1 MLQCYLSDVIR
12 QFADKGAEHEFQKEK
27 DTENYIVDHH
37 PYSGAGDDCSYIAV
51 VFISGIERNFK
62 MNRMK
67 TVLMTAAMLV
77 CVFACTA
84 VAGKTVYAA
93 PNDTIQTGISA
104 DGMDL
109 SGMTQEQAQGV
120 VQSYVNELGQAQ
132 VQLQAQDGQ
141 SVSISL
147 SELGISWKNPELV
160 SEAVSLGKKGN
171 IVARYKAEKD
181 LQNKG
186 KNYPVVLD
194 FDKEAIR
201 QAVTERCSKFNVE
214 AIDAH
219 LTRVDGSF
227 QIEDGQTGYVV
238 DENASVAAIYDYLTG
253 SWVKGENGNVALV
266 MAVDEPKGKTEELA
280 KVKDVLGTFTTSYST
295 SGASRSKNV
304 ANGCRLINGTTLYP
318 GDTFSTYNTVKPF
331 STENGYEMAGS
342 YLNGKVVDSIGGG
355 ICQVSTT
362 LYNAVLRAELNVTE
376 RSPHSMTVHYV
387 DLSEDAAIAGTYK
400 DFKFVNSTEY
410 PIYIEG
416 YTTSDKKIT
425 FNIYGKETRDKNRT
439 ISFESQMVS
448 ETPATTILQED
459 AGQGIGYKAVSSK
472 GSSGYVAEL
481 YKIVKVN
488 GVETDRIK
496 VNKSTY
502 KGTNRVVTYG
512 TAGDPT
518 LSENLRAAIAAQ
530 DEALAD
536 ANIAAAVPAQ

>member
-1 MLQCYLSDVIR
+1 MKKWKGSLLLAICLLAMTSSMTVCAAGETILKGVSIDKLDV
-12 QFADKGAEHEFQKEK
+12 
-27 DTENYIVDHH
+27 
-37 PYSGAGDDCSYIAV
+37 
-51 VFISGIERNFK
+51 
-62 MNRMK
+62 
-67 TVLMTAAMLV
+67 
-77 CVFACTA
+77 
-84 VAGKTVYAA
+84 
-93 PNDTIQTGISA
+93 
-104 DGMDL
+104 
-109 SGMTQEQAQGV
+109 SGMTREEALAALE
-120 VQSYVNELGQAQ
+120 SYEKNLG
-132 VQLQAQDGQ
+132 GQ
-141 SVSISL
+141 SIK
-147 SELGISWKNPELV
+147 LGIGDNVIEAKLSDLGVTFDNEDLV
-160 SEAVSLGKKGN
+160 DEAIGVGHAGN
-171 IVARYKAEKD
+171 IVKRYKDQKD
-181 LQNKG
+181 LQHSG
-186 KNYPVVLD
+186 KTFPLSWQTNEDTVRTYVEDNCTKYDKKAQNASLTRENGAFNFVAGTEGLELNVDSAVRTISDYLENSWTSDNTEVLNL
-194 FDKEAIR
+194 ET
-201 QAVTERCSKFNVE
+201 QVTEPE
-214 AIDAH
+214 
-219 LTRVDGSF
+219 GS
-227 QIEDGQTGYVV
+227 
-238 DENASVAAIYDYLTG
+238 A
-253 SWVKGENGNVALV
+253 
-266 MAVDEPKGKTEELA
+266 EELA
-280 KVKDVLGTFTTSYST
+280 NIKDLLGSFTTSFST
-295 SGASRSKNV
+295 SGSNRCKNV
-304 ANGCRLINGTTLYP
+304 SSGASHINGTVLYP
-318 GDTFSTYNTVKPF
+318 GEEFSAYETVAPF
-331 STENGYEMAGS
+331 TEANGYAMAGS
-342 YLNGKVVDSIGGG
+342 YLNGEVVDSMGGG

>member
-1 MLQCYLSDVIR
+1 MKKWKGSLLLAICLLAMASSMTVCAAGETILKGVSIDKLDV
-12 QFADKGAEHEFQKEK
+12 
-27 DTENYIVDHH
+27 
-37 PYSGAGDDCSYIAV
+37 
-51 VFISGIERNFK
+51 
-62 MNRMK
+62 
-67 TVLMTAAMLV
+67 
-77 CVFACTA
+77 
-84 VAGKTVYAA
+84 
-93 PNDTIQTGISA
+93 
-104 DGMDL
+104 
-109 SGMTQEQAQGV
+109 SGMTREEALAALE
-120 VQSYVNELGQAQ
+120 SYEKNLG
-132 VQLQAQDGQ
+132 GQ
-141 SVSISL
+141 SIK
-147 SELGISWKNPELV
+147 LGIGDNVIEAKLSDLGVTFDNEDLV
-160 SEAVSLGKKGN
+160 DEAIGVGHVGN
-171 IVARYKAEKD
+171 IVKRYKDQKD
-181 LQNKG
+181 LQHSG
-186 KNYPVVLD
+186 KTFPLSWQTNEDTVRTYVENNCTKYDKKAQNASLTRENGAFNFVAGTEGLELNVDSAVRTISDYLENSWTSDNTEVLNL
-194 FDKEAIR
+194 ET
-201 QAVTERCSKFNVE
+201 QVTEPE
-214 AIDAH
+214 
-219 LTRVDGSF
+219 GS
-227 QIEDGQTGYVV
+227 
-238 DENASVAAIYDYLTG
+238 A
-253 SWVKGENGNVALV
+253 
-266 MAVDEPKGKTEELA
+266 EELA
-280 KVKDVLGTFTTSYST
+280 NIKDLLGSFTTSFST
-295 SGASRSKNV
+295 SGSNRCKNV
-304 ANGCRLINGTTLYP
+304 SSGASHINGTVLYP
-318 GDTFSTYNTVKPF
+318 GEEFSAYETVSPF
-331 STENGYEMAGS
+331 TEANGYAMAGS
-342 YLNGKVVDSIGGG
+342 YLNGEVVDSMGGG

>member
-1 MLQCYLSDVIR
+1 MKKWKGSLLLAICLLAMTSSMTVCAAGETILKGVSIDKLDV
-12 QFADKGAEHEFQKEK
+12 
-27 DTENYIVDHH
+27 
-37 PYSGAGDDCSYIAV
+37 
-51 VFISGIERNFK
+51 
-62 MNRMK
+62 
-67 TVLMTAAMLV
+67 
-77 CVFACTA
+77 
-84 VAGKTVYAA
+84 
-93 PNDTIQTGISA
+93 
-104 DGMDL
+104 
-109 SGMTQEQAQGV
+109 SGMTREEALAALE
-120 VQSYVNELGQAQ
+120 SYEKNLG
-132 VQLQAQDGQ
+132 GQ
-141 SVSISL
+141 SIK
-147 SELGISWKNPELV
+147 LGIGDNVIEAKLSDLGVTFDNEDLV
-160 SEAVSLGKKGN
+160 DEAIGVGHAGN
-171 IVARYKAEKD
+171 IVKRYKDQKD
-181 LQNKG
+181 LQHSG
-186 KNYPVVLD
+186 KTFPLSWQTNEDTVRTYVENNCTKYDKKAQNASLTRENGAFNFVAGTEGLELNVDSAVRTISDYLENSWTSDNTEVLNL
-194 FDKEAIR
+194 ET
-201 QAVTERCSKFNVE
+201 QVTEPE
-214 AIDAH
+214 
-219 LTRVDGSF
+219 GS
-227 QIEDGQTGYVV
+227 
-238 DENASVAAIYDYLTG
+238 A
-253 SWVKGENGNVALV
+253 
-266 MAVDEPKGKTEELA
+266 EELA
-280 KVKDVLGTFTTSYST
+280 NIKDLLGSFTTSFST
-295 SGASRSKNV
+295 SGSNRCKNV
-304 ANGCRLINGTTLYP
+304 SSGASHINGTVLYP
-318 GDTFSTYNTVKPF
+318 GEEFSAYETVSPF
-331 STENGYEMAGS
+331 TEANGYAMAGS
-342 YLNGKVVDSIGGG
+342 YLNGEVVDSMGGG

-425 FNIYGKETRDKNRT
+425 FNIYGKETCDKNRT

>member
-1 MLQCYLSDVIR
+1 MKKWKRSLLLAICLLAMTSSMTVCAAGETILKGVSIDKLDV
-12 QFADKGAEHEFQKEK
+12 
-27 DTENYIVDHH
+27 
-37 PYSGAGDDCSYIAV
+37 
-51 VFISGIERNFK
+51 
-62 MNRMK
+62 
-67 TVLMTAAMLV
+67 
-77 CVFACTA
+77 
-84 VAGKTVYAA
+84 
-93 PNDTIQTGISA
+93 
-104 DGMDL
+104 
-109 SGMTQEQAQGV
+109 SGMTREEALAALE
-120 VQSYVNELGQAQ
+120 SYEKNLG
-132 VQLQAQDGQ
+132 GQ
-141 SVSISL
+141 SIK
-147 SELGISWKNPELV
+147 LGIGDNVIEAKLSDLGVTFDNEDLV
-160 SEAVSLGKKGN
+160 DEAIGVGHAGN
-171 IVARYKAEKD
+171 IVKRYKDQKD
-181 LQNKG
+181 LQHSG
-186 KNYPVVLD
+186 KTFPLSWQTNEDTVRTYVENNCTKYDKKAQNASLTRENGAFNFVAGTEGLELNVDSAVRTISDYLENSWTSDNTAVLNL
-194 FDKEAIR
+194 ET
-201 QAVTERCSKFNVE
+201 QVTEPE
-214 AIDAH
+214 
-219 LTRVDGSF
+219 GS
-227 QIEDGQTGYVV
+227 
-238 DENASVAAIYDYLTG
+238 A
-253 SWVKGENGNVALV
+253 
-266 MAVDEPKGKTEELA
+266 EELA
-280 KVKDVLGTFTTSYST
+280 NIKDLLGSFTTSFST
-295 SGASRSKNV
+295 SGSNRCKNV
-304 ANGCRLINGTTLYP
+304 SSGASHINGTVLYP
-318 GDTFSTYNTVKPF
+318 GEEFSAYETVSPF
-331 STENGYEMAGS
+331 TEANGYAMAGS
-342 YLNGKVVDSIGGG
+342 YLNGEVVDSMGGG

>member
-1 MLQCYLSDVIR
+1 MKKWKGSLLLAICLLAMTSSMTVCAAGETILKGVSIDKLDV
-12 QFADKGAEHEFQKEK
+12 
-27 DTENYIVDHH
+27 
-37 PYSGAGDDCSYIAV
+37 
-51 VFISGIERNFK
+51 
-62 MNRMK
+62 
-67 TVLMTAAMLV
+67 
-77 CVFACTA
+77 
-84 VAGKTVYAA
+84 
-93 PNDTIQTGISA
+93 
-104 DGMDL
+104 
-109 SGMTQEQAQGV
+109 SGMTREEALAALE
-120 VQSYVNELGQAQ
+120 SYEKNLG
-132 VQLQAQDGQ
+132 GQ
-141 SVSISL
+141 SIK
-147 SELGISWKNPELV
+147 LGIGDNVIEAKLSDLGVTFDNEDLV
-160 SEAVSLGKKGN
+160 DEAIGVGHAGN
-171 IVARYKAEKD
+171 IVKRYKDQKD
-181 LQNKG
+181 LQHSG
-186 KNYPVVLD
+186 KTFPLSWQTNEDTVRTYVENNCTKYDKKAQNASLTRENGAFNFVAGTEGLELNVDSAVRTISDYLENSWTSDNTEVLNL
-194 FDKEAIR
+194 ET
-201 QAVTERCSKFNVE
+201 QVTEPE
-214 AIDAH
+214 
-219 LTRVDGSF
+219 GS
-227 QIEDGQTGYVV
+227 
-238 DENASVAAIYDYLTG
+238 A
-253 SWVKGENGNVALV
+253 
-266 MAVDEPKGKTEELA
+266 EELENI
-280 KVKDVLGTFTTSYST
+280 KDLLGSFTTSFST
-295 SGASRSKNV
+295 SGSNRCKNV
-304 ANGCRLINGTTLYP
+304 SSGASHINGTVLYP
-318 GDTFSTYNTVKPF
+318 GEEFSAYETVSPF
-331 STENGYEMAGS
+331 TEANGYAMAGS
-342 YLNGKVVDSIGGG
+342 YLNGEVVDSMGGG

-439 ISFESQMVS
+439 ISFESQIVS

-536 ANIAAAVPAQ
+536 ANIAAAVPTQ

>member
-1 MLQCYLSDVIR
+1 MKKWKGSLLLAICLLAMTSSMTVCAAGETILKGVSIDKLDV
-12 QFADKGAEHEFQKEK
+12 
-27 DTENYIVDHH
+27 
-37 PYSGAGDDCSYIAV
+37 
-51 VFISGIERNFK
+51 
-62 MNRMK
+62 
-67 TVLMTAAMLV
+67 
-77 CVFACTA
+77 
-84 VAGKTVYAA
+84 
-93 PNDTIQTGISA
+93 
-104 DGMDL
+104 
-109 SGMTQEQAQGV
+109 SGMTREEALAALE
-120 VQSYVNELGQAQ
+120 SYEKNLG
-132 VQLQAQDGQ
+132 GQ
-141 SVSISL
+141 SIK
-147 SELGISWKNPELV
+147 LGIGDNVIEAKLSDLGVTFDNEDLV
-160 SEAVSLGKKGN
+160 DEAIGVGHAGN
-171 IVARYKAEKD
+171 IVKRYKDQKD
-181 LQNKG
+181 LQHSG
-186 KNYPVVLD
+186 KTFPLSWQTNEDTVRTYVENNCTEYDKKAQNASLTRENGAFNFVAGTEGLELNVDSAVRTISDYLENSWTSDNTEVLNL
-194 FDKEAIR
+194 ET
-201 QAVTERCSKFNVE
+201 QVTEPE
-214 AIDAH
+214 
-219 LTRVDGSF
+219 GS
-227 QIEDGQTGYVV
+227 
-238 DENASVAAIYDYLTG
+238 A
-253 SWVKGENGNVALV
+253 
-266 MAVDEPKGKTEELA
+266 EELA
-280 KVKDVLGTFTTSYST
+280 NIKDLLGSFTTSFST
-295 SGASRSKNV
+295 SGSNRCKNV
-304 ANGCRLINGTTLYP
+304 SSGASHINGTVLYP
-318 GDTFSTYNTVKPF
+318 GEEFSAYETVSPF
-331 STENGYEMAGS
+331 TEANGYAMAGS
-342 YLNGKVVDSIGGG
+342 YLNGEVVDSMGGG

>member
-1 MLQCYLSDVIR
+1 MKNWKGSLLLAICLLAMTSSMTVCAAGETILKGVSIDKLDV
-12 QFADKGAEHEFQKEK
+12 
-27 DTENYIVDHH
+27 
-37 PYSGAGDDCSYIAV
+37 
-51 VFISGIERNFK
+51 
-62 MNRMK
+62 
-67 TVLMTAAMLV
+67 
-77 CVFACTA
+77 
-84 VAGKTVYAA
+84 
-93 PNDTIQTGISA
+93 
-104 DGMDL
+104 
-109 SGMTQEQAQGV
+109 SGMTREEALAALE
-120 VQSYVNELGQAQ
+120 SYEKNLG
-132 VQLQAQDGQ
+132 GQ
-141 SVSISL
+141 SIK
-147 SELGISWKNPELV
+147 LGIGDNVIEAKLSDLGVTFDNEDLV
-160 SEAVSLGKKGN
+160 DEAIGVGHAGN
-171 IVARYKAEKD
+171 IVKRYKDQKD
-181 LQNKG
+181 LQHSG
-186 KNYPVVLD
+186 KTFPLSWQTNEDTVRTYVEDNCTKYDKKAQNASLTRENGAFNFVAGTEGLELNVDSAVRTISDYLENSWTSDNTEVLNL
-194 FDKEAIR
+194 ET
-201 QAVTERCSKFNVE
+201 QVTEPE
-214 AIDAH
+214 
-219 LTRVDGSF
+219 GS
-227 QIEDGQTGYVV
+227 
-238 DENASVAAIYDYLTG
+238 A
-253 SWVKGENGNVALV
+253 
-266 MAVDEPKGKTEELA
+266 EELA
-280 KVKDVLGTFTTSYST
+280 NIKDLLGSFTTSFST
-295 SGASRSKNV
+295 SGSNRCKNV
-304 ANGCRLINGTTLYP
+304 SSGASHINGTVLYP
-318 GDTFSTYNTVKPF
+318 GEEFSAYETVSPF
-331 STENGYEMAGS
+331 TEANGYAMAGS
-342 YLNGKVVDSIGGG
+342 YLNGEVVDSMGGG

>member
-1 MLQCYLSDVIR
+1 MKKWKGSLLLAICLLAMASSMTVCAAGETILKGVSIDKLDV
-12 QFADKGAEHEFQKEK
+12 
-27 DTENYIVDHH
+27 
-37 PYSGAGDDCSYIAV
+37 
-51 VFISGIERNFK
+51 
-62 MNRMK
+62 
-67 TVLMTAAMLV
+67 
-77 CVFACTA
+77 
-84 VAGKTVYAA
+84 
-93 PNDTIQTGISA
+93 
-104 DGMDL
+104 
-109 SGMTQEQAQGV
+109 SGMTREEALAALE
-120 VQSYVNELGQAQ
+120 SYEKNLG
-132 VQLQAQDGQ
+132 GQ
-141 SVSISL
+141 SIK
-147 SELGISWKNPELV
+147 LGIGDNVIEAKLSDLGVTFDNEDLV
-160 SEAVSLGKKGN
+160 DEAIGVGHAGN
-171 IVARYKAEKD
+171 IVKRYKDQKD
-181 LQNKG
+181 LQHSG
-186 KNYPVVLD
+186 KTFPLSWQTNEDTVRTYVENNCTKYDKKAQNASLTRENGAFNFVAGTEGLELNVDSAVRTISDYLENSWTSDNTEVLNL
-194 FDKEAIR
+194 ET
-201 QAVTERCSKFNVE
+201 QVTEPE
-214 AIDAH
+214 
-219 LTRVDGSF
+219 GS
-227 QIEDGQTGYVV
+227 
-238 DENASVAAIYDYLTG
+238 A
-253 SWVKGENGNVALV
+253 
-266 MAVDEPKGKTEELA
+266 EELA
-280 KVKDVLGTFTTSYST
+280 NIKDLLGSFTTSFST
-295 SGASRSKNV
+295 SGSNRCKNV
-304 ANGCRLINGTTLYP
+304 SSGASHINGTVLYP
-318 GDTFSTYNTVKPF
+318 GEEFSAYETVSPF
-331 STENGYEMAGS
+331 TEANGYAMAGS
-342 YLNGKVVDSIGGG
+342 YLNGEVVDSMGGG

-439 ISFESQMVS
+439 ISFESQIVS

>member
-1 MLQCYLSDVIR
+1 MKKWKGSLLLAICLLAMTSSMTVCAAGETILKGVSIDKLDV
-12 QFADKGAEHEFQKEK
+12 
-27 DTENYIVDHH
+27 
-37 PYSGAGDDCSYIAV
+37 
-51 VFISGIERNFK
+51 
-62 MNRMK
+62 
-67 TVLMTAAMLV
+67 
-77 CVFACTA
+77 
-84 VAGKTVYAA
+84 
-93 PNDTIQTGISA
+93 
-104 DGMDL
+104 
-109 SGMTQEQAQGV
+109 SGMTREEALAALE
-120 VQSYVNELGQAQ
+120 SYEKNLG
-132 VQLQAQDGQ
+132 GQ
-141 SVSISL
+141 SIK
-147 SELGISWKNPELV
+147 LGIGDNVIEAKLSDLGVTFDNEDLV
-160 SEAVSLGKKGN
+160 DEAIGVGHAGN
-171 IVARYKAEKD
+171 IVKRYKDQKD
-181 LQNKG
+181 LQHSG
-186 KNYPVVLD
+186 KTFPLSWQTNEDTVRTYVENNCTKY
-194 FDKEAIR
+194 DKKA
-201 QAVTERCSKFNVE
+201 QNAS
-214 AIDAH
+214 
-219 LTRVDGSF
+219 LTRENGAFNFVAGTEGLELNVDSAVRT
-227 QIEDGQTGYVV
+227 I
-238 DENASVAAIYDYLTG
+238 SDYLENNWTSDNTAVLNLETQITEPEG
-253 SWVKGENGNVALV
+253 SA
-266 MAVDEPKGKTEELA
+266 EELA
-280 KVKDVLGTFTTSYST
+280 NIKDLLGSFTTSFST
-295 SGASRSKNV
+295 SGSNRCKNV
-304 ANGCRLINGTTLYP
+304 SSGASHINGTVLYP
-318 GDTFSTYNTVKPF
+318 GEEFSAYETVSPF
-331 STENGYEMAGS
+331 TEANGYAMAGS
-342 YLNGKVVDSIGGG
+342 YLNGEVVDSMGGG

>member
-1 MLQCYLSDVIR
+1 MKKWKGSLLLAICLLAMTSSMTVCAAGETILKGVSIDKLDV
-12 QFADKGAEHEFQKEK
+12 
-27 DTENYIVDHH
+27 
-37 PYSGAGDDCSYIAV
+37 
-51 VFISGIERNFK
+51 
-62 MNRMK
+62 
-67 TVLMTAAMLV
+67 
-77 CVFACTA
+77 
-84 VAGKTVYAA
+84 
-93 PNDTIQTGISA
+93 
-104 DGMDL
+104 
-109 SGMTQEQAQGV
+109 SGMTREEALAALE
-120 VQSYVNELGQAQ
+120 SYEKNLG
-132 VQLQAQDGQ
+132 GQ
-141 SVSISL
+141 SIK
-147 SELGISWKNPELV
+147 LGIGDNVIEAKLSDLGVTFDNEDLV
-160 SEAVSLGKKGN
+160 DEAIGVGHAGN
-171 IVARYKAEKD
+171 IVKRYKDQKD
-181 LQNKG
+181 LQHSG
-186 KNYPVVLD
+186 KTFPLSWQTNEDTVRTYVENNCTKYDKKAQNASLTRENGAFNFVAGTEGLELNVDSAVRTISDYLENSWTSDNTEVLNL
-194 FDKEAIR
+194 ET
-201 QAVTERCSKFNVE
+201 QVTEPE
-214 AIDAH
+214 
-219 LTRVDGSF
+219 GS
-227 QIEDGQTGYVV
+227 
-238 DENASVAAIYDYLTG
+238 A
-253 SWVKGENGNVALV
+253 
-266 MAVDEPKGKTEELA
+266 EELA
-280 KVKDVLGTFTTSYST
+280 NIKDLLGSFTTSFST
-295 SGASRSKNV
+295 SGSNRCKNV
-304 ANGCRLINGTTLYP
+304 SSGASHINGTVLYP
-318 GDTFSTYNTVKPF
+318 GEEFSAYETVSPF
-331 STENGYEMAGS
+331 TEANGYAMAGS
-342 YLNGKVVDSIGGG
+342 YLNGEVVDSMGGG

-488 GVETDRIK
+488 CVETDRIK

>member
-1 MLQCYLSDVIR
+1 MKKWKGSLLLAICLLAMTSSMTVCAAGETILKGVSIDKLDV
-12 QFADKGAEHEFQKEK
+12 
-27 DTENYIVDHH
+27 
-37 PYSGAGDDCSYIAV
+37 
-51 VFISGIERNFK
+51 
-62 MNRMK
+62 
-67 TVLMTAAMLV
+67 
-77 CVFACTA
+77 
-84 VAGKTVYAA
+84 
-93 PNDTIQTGISA
+93 
-104 DGMDL
+104 
-109 SGMTQEQAQGV
+109 SGMTREEALAALE
-120 VQSYVNELGQAQ
+120 SYEKNLG
-132 VQLQAQDGQ
+132 GQ
-141 SVSISL
+141 SIK
-147 SELGISWKNPELV
+147 LGIGDNVIEAKLSDLGVTFDNEDLV
-160 SEAVSLGKKGN
+160 DEAIGVGHAGN
-171 IVARYKAEKD
+171 IVKRYKDQKD
-181 LQNKG
+181 LQHSG
-186 KNYPVVLD
+186 KTFPLSWQTNEDTVRTYVENNCTKYDKKAQNASLTRENGAFNFVAGTEGLDSAVRTISDYLENSWTSDNTEVLNL
-194 FDKEAIR
+194 ET
-201 QAVTERCSKFNVE
+201 QVTEPE
-214 AIDAH
+214 
-219 LTRVDGSF
+219 GS
-227 QIEDGQTGYVV
+227 
-238 DENASVAAIYDYLTG
+238 A
-253 SWVKGENGNVALV
+253 
-266 MAVDEPKGKTEELA
+266 EELENI
-280 KVKDVLGTFTTSYST
+280 KDLLGSFTTSFST
-295 SGASRSKNV
+295 SGSNRCKNV
-304 ANGCRLINGTTLYP
+304 SSGASHINGTVLYP
-318 GDTFSTYNTVKPF
+318 GEEFSAYETVSPF
-331 STENGYEMAGS
+331 TEANGYAMAGS
-342 YLNGKVVDSIGGG
+342 YLNGEVVDSMGCG

-439 ISFESQMVS
+439 ISFESQIVS

>member
-1 MLQCYLSDVIR
+1 MKKWKGSLLLAICLLAMTSSMTVCAAGETILKGVSIDKLDV
-12 QFADKGAEHEFQKEK
+12 
-27 DTENYIVDHH
+27 
-37 PYSGAGDDCSYIAV
+37 
-51 VFISGIERNFK
+51 
-62 MNRMK
+62 
-67 TVLMTAAMLV
+67 
-77 CVFACTA
+77 
-84 VAGKTVYAA
+84 
-93 PNDTIQTGISA
+93 
-104 DGMDL
+104 
-109 SGMTQEQAQGV
+109 SGMTREEALAALE
-120 VQSYVNELGQAQ
+120 SYEKNLG
-132 VQLQAQDGQ
+132 GQ
-141 SVSISL
+141 SIK
-147 SELGISWKNPELV
+147 LGIGDNVIEAKLSDLGVTFDNEDLV
-160 SEAVSLGKKGN
+160 DEAIGVGHVGN
-171 IVARYKAEKD
+171 IVKRYKDQKD
-181 LQNKG
+181 LQHSG
-186 KNYPVVLD
+186 KTFPLSWQTNEDTVRTYVENNCTKYDKKAQNASLTRENGAFNFVAGTEGLELNVDSAVRTISDYLENSWTSDNMEVLNL
-194 FDKEAIR
+194 ET
-201 QAVTERCSKFNVE
+201 QVTEPE
-214 AIDAH
+214 
-219 LTRVDGSF
+219 GS
-227 QIEDGQTGYVV
+227 
-238 DENASVAAIYDYLTG
+238 A
-253 SWVKGENGNVALV
+253 
-266 MAVDEPKGKTEELA
+266 EELA
-280 KVKDVLGTFTTSYST
+280 NIKDLLGSFTTSFST
-295 SGASRSKNV
+295 SGSNRCKNV
-304 ANGCRLINGTTLYP
+304 SSGASHINGTVLYP
-318 GDTFSTYNTVKPF
+318 GEEFSAYETVSPF
-331 STENGYEMAGS
+331 TEANGYAMAGS
-342 YLNGKVVDSIGGG
+342 YLNGEVVDSMGGG

>member
-1 MLQCYLSDVIR
+1 MKKWKGSILLAICLLAMASSMTVCAAGETILKGVSIDKLDV
-12 QFADKGAEHEFQKEK
+12 
-27 DTENYIVDHH
+27 
-37 PYSGAGDDCSYIAV
+37 
-51 VFISGIERNFK
+51 
-62 MNRMK
+62 
-67 TVLMTAAMLV
+67 
-77 CVFACTA
+77 
-84 VAGKTVYAA
+84 
-93 PNDTIQTGISA
+93 
-104 DGMDL
+104 
-109 SGMTQEQAQGV
+109 SGMTREEALAALE
-120 VQSYVNELGQAQ
+120 SYEKNLG
-132 VQLQAQDGQ
+132 GQ
-141 SVSISL
+141 SIK
-147 SELGISWKNPELV
+147 LGIGDNVIEAKLSDLGVTFDNEDLV
-160 SEAVSLGKKGN
+160 DEAIGVGHVGN
-171 IVARYKAEKD
+171 IVKRYKDQKD
-181 LQNKG
+181 LQHSG
-186 KNYPVVLD
+186 KTFPLSWQTNEDTVRTYVENNCTKYDKKAQNASLTRENGAFNFVAGTEGLELNVDSAVRTISDYLENSWTSDNTEVLNL
-194 FDKEAIR
+194 ET
-201 QAVTERCSKFNVE
+201 QVTEPE
-214 AIDAH
+214 
-219 LTRVDGSF
+219 GS
-227 QIEDGQTGYVV
+227 
-238 DENASVAAIYDYLTG
+238 A
-253 SWVKGENGNVALV
+253 
-266 MAVDEPKGKTEELA
+266 EELA
-280 KVKDVLGTFTTSYST
+280 NIKDLLGSFTTSFST
-295 SGASRSKNV
+295 SGSNRCKNV
-304 ANGCRLINGTTLYP
+304 SSGASHINGTVLYP
-318 GDTFSTYNTVKPF
+318 GEEFSAYETVSPF
-331 STENGYEMAGS
+331 TEANGYAMAGS
-342 YLNGKVVDSIGGG
+342 YLNGEVVDSMGGG

>member
-1 MLQCYLSDVIR
+1 MKKWKGSLLLAICLLAMTSSMTVCAAGETMLKGVSIDKLDV
-12 QFADKGAEHEFQKEK
+12 
-27 DTENYIVDHH
+27 
-37 PYSGAGDDCSYIAV
+37 
-51 VFISGIERNFK
+51 
-62 MNRMK
+62 
-67 TVLMTAAMLV
+67 
-77 CVFACTA
+77 
-84 VAGKTVYAA
+84 
-93 PNDTIQTGISA
+93 
-104 DGMDL
+104 
-109 SGMTQEQAQGV
+109 SGMTREEALAALE
-120 VQSYVNELGQAQ
+120 SYEKNLG
-132 VQLQAQDGQ
+132 GQ
-141 SVSISL
+141 SIK
-147 SELGISWKNPELV
+147 LGIGDNVIEAKLSDLGVTFDNEDLV
-160 SEAVSLGKKGN
+160 DEAIGVGHAGN
-171 IVARYKAEKD
+171 IVKRYKDQKD
-181 LQNKG
+181 LQHSG
-186 KNYPVVLD
+186 KTFPLSWQTNEDTVRTYVENNCTKYDKKAQNASLTRENGAFNFVAGTEGLELNVDSAVRTISDYLENSWTSDNTEVLNL
-194 FDKEAIR
+194 ET
-201 QAVTERCSKFNVE
+201 QVTEPE
-214 AIDAH
+214 
-219 LTRVDGSF
+219 GS
-227 QIEDGQTGYVV
+227 
-238 DENASVAAIYDYLTG
+238 A
-253 SWVKGENGNVALV
+253 
-266 MAVDEPKGKTEELA
+266 EELA
-280 KVKDVLGTFTTSYST
+280 NIKDLLGSFTTSFST
-295 SGASRSKNV
+295 SGSNRCKNV
-304 ANGCRLINGTTLYP
+304 SSGASHINGTVLYP
-318 GDTFSTYNTVKPF
+318 GEEFSAYETVSPF
-331 STENGYEMAGS
+331 TEANGYAMAGS
-342 YLNGKVVDSIGGG
+342 YLNGEVVDSMGGG

-488 GVETDRIK
+488 GVETDRRK

>member
-1 MLQCYLSDVIR
+1 MKKWKGSLLLAICLLAMTSSMTVCAAGETILKGVSIDKLDV
-12 QFADKGAEHEFQKEK
+12 
-27 DTENYIVDHH
+27 
-37 PYSGAGDDCSYIAV
+37 
-51 VFISGIERNFK
+51 
-62 MNRMK
+62 
-67 TVLMTAAMLV
+67 
-77 CVFACTA
+77 
-84 VAGKTVYAA
+84 
-93 PNDTIQTGISA
+93 
-104 DGMDL
+104 
-109 SGMTQEQAQGV
+109 SGMTREEALAALE
-120 VQSYVNELGQAQ
+120 SYEKNLG
-132 VQLQAQDGQ
+132 GQ
-141 SVSISL
+141 SIK
-147 SELGISWKNPELV
+147 LGIGDNVIEAKLSDLGVTFDNEDLV
-160 SEAVSLGKKGN
+160 DEAIGVGHAGN
-171 IVARYKAEKD
+171 IVKRYKDQKD
-181 LQNKG
+181 LQHSG
-186 KNYPVVLD
+186 KTFPLSWQTNEDTVRTYVENNCTKYDKKAQNASLTRENGAFNFVAGTEGLELNVDSAVRTISDYLENSWTSDNTEVLNL
-194 FDKEAIR
+194 ET
-201 QAVTERCSKFNVE
+201 QVTEPE
-214 AIDAH
+214 
-219 LTRVDGSF
+219 GS
-227 QIEDGQTGYVV
+227 
-238 DENASVAAIYDYLTG
+238 A
-253 SWVKGENGNVALV
+253 
-266 MAVDEPKGKTEELA
+266 EELA
-280 KVKDVLGTFTTSYST
+280 NIKDLLGSFTTSFST
-295 SGASRSKNV
+295 SGSNRCKNV
-304 ANGCRLINGTTLYP
+304 SSGASHINGTVLYP
-318 GDTFSTYNTVKPF
+318 GEEFSAYETVSPF
-331 STENGYEMAGS
+331 TEANGYAMAGS
-342 YLNGKVVDSIGGG
+342 YLNGEVVDSMGGG

-425 FNIYGKETRDKNRT
+425 FNIYGKETRYKNLT

>member
-1 MLQCYLSDVIR
+1 MKKWKGSLLLAICLLAMASSMTVCAAGETILKGVSIDKLDV
-12 QFADKGAEHEFQKEK
+12 
-27 DTENYIVDHH
+27 
-37 PYSGAGDDCSYIAV
+37 
-51 VFISGIERNFK
+51 
-62 MNRMK
+62 
-67 TVLMTAAMLV
+67 
-77 CVFACTA
+77 
-84 VAGKTVYAA
+84 
-93 PNDTIQTGISA
+93 
-104 DGMDL
+104 
-109 SGMTQEQAQGV
+109 SGMTREEALAALE
-120 VQSYVNELGQAQ
+120 SYEKNLG
-132 VQLQAQDGQ
+132 GQ
-141 SVSISL
+141 SIK
-147 SELGISWKNPELV
+147 LGIGDNVIEAKLSDLGVTFDNEDLV
-160 SEAVSLGKKGN
+160 DEAIGVGHAGN
-171 IVARYKAEKD
+171 IVKRYKDQKD
-181 LQNKG
+181 LQHSG
-186 KNYPVVLD
+186 KTFPLSWQTNEDTVRTYVENNCTKYDKKAQNASLTRENGAFNFVAGTEGLELNVDSAVRTISDYLENSWTSDNTEVLNL
-194 FDKEAIR
+194 ET
-201 QAVTERCSKFNVE
+201 QVTEPE
-214 AIDAH
+214 
-219 LTRVDGSF
+219 GS
-227 QIEDGQTGYVV
+227 
-238 DENASVAAIYDYLTG
+238 A
-253 SWVKGENGNVALV
+253 
-266 MAVDEPKGKTEELA
+266 EELA
-280 KVKDVLGTFTTSYST
+280 NIKDLLGSFTTSFST
-295 SGASRSKNV
+295 SGSNRCKNV
-304 ANGCRLINGTTLYP
+304 SSGASHINGTVLYP
-318 GDTFSTYNTVKPF
+318 GEEFSAYETVSPF
-331 STENGYEMAGS
+331 TEANGYAMAGS
-342 YLNGKVVDSIGGG
+342 YLNGEVVDSMGGG

-425 FNIYGKETRDKNRT
+425 FNIYGKETRDKKRT

>member
-1 MLQCYLSDVIR
+1 MKKWKGSLLLAICLLAMTSSMTVCAAGETILKGVSIDKLDV
-12 QFADKGAEHEFQKEK
+12 
-27 DTENYIVDHH
+27 
-37 PYSGAGDDCSYIAV
+37 
-51 VFISGIERNFK
+51 
-62 MNRMK
+62 
-67 TVLMTAAMLV
+67 
-77 CVFACTA
+77 
-84 VAGKTVYAA
+84 
-93 PNDTIQTGISA
+93 
-104 DGMDL
+104 
-109 SGMTQEQAQGV
+109 SGMTREEALAALE
-120 VQSYVNELGQAQ
+120 SYEKNLG
-132 VQLQAQDGQ
+132 GQ
-141 SVSISL
+141 SIKLGIGDNVIEAKL
-147 SELGISWKNPELV
+147 SELGVTFDNEDLV
-160 SEAVSLGKKGN
+160 DEAIGVGHVGN
-171 IVARYKAEKD
+171 IVKRYKDQKD
-181 LQNKG
+181 LQHSG
-186 KNYPVVLD
+186 KTFPLSWQTNEDTVRTYVENNCTKYDKKAQNASLTRENGAFNFVAGTEGLELNVDSAVRTISDYLENSWTSDNTEVLNL
-194 FDKEAIR
+194 ET
-201 QAVTERCSKFNVE
+201 QVTEPE
-214 AIDAH
+214 
-219 LTRVDGSF
+219 GS
-227 QIEDGQTGYVV
+227 
-238 DENASVAAIYDYLTG
+238 A
-253 SWVKGENGNVALV
+253 
-266 MAVDEPKGKTEELA
+266 EELA
-280 KVKDVLGTFTTSYST
+280 NIKDLLGSFTTSFST
-295 SGASRSKNV
+295 SGSNRCKNV
-304 ANGCRLINGTTLYP
+304 SSGASHINGTVLYP
-318 GDTFSTYNTVKPF
+318 GEEFSAYETVSPF
-331 STENGYEMAGS
+331 TEANGYAMAGS
-342 YLNGKVVDSIGGG
+342 YLNGEVVDSMGGG

>member
-1 MLQCYLSDVIR
+1 MKKWKGSLLLAICLLAMASSMTVCAAGETILKGVSIDKLDV
-12 QFADKGAEHEFQKEK
+12 
-27 DTENYIVDHH
+27 
-37 PYSGAGDDCSYIAV
+37 
-51 VFISGIERNFK
+51 
-62 MNRMK
+62 
-67 TVLMTAAMLV
+67 
-77 CVFACTA
+77 
-84 VAGKTVYAA
+84 
-93 PNDTIQTGISA
+93 
-104 DGMDL
+104 
-109 SGMTQEQAQGV
+109 SGMTREEALAALK
-120 VQSYVNELGQAQ
+120 SYEKNLG
-132 VQLQAQDGQ
+132 GQ
-141 SVSISL
+141 SIK
-147 SELGISWKNPELV
+147 LGIGDNVIEAKLSDLGVTFDNEDLV
-160 SEAVSLGKKGN
+160 DEAIGVGHAGN
-171 IVARYKAEKD
+171 IVKRYKDQKD
-181 LQNKG
+181 LQHSG
-186 KNYPVVLD
+186 KTFPLSWQTNEDTVRTYVENNCTKYDKKAQNASLTRENGAFNFVAGTEGLELNVDSAVRTISDYLENSWTSDNTEVLNL
-194 FDKEAIR
+194 ET
-201 QAVTERCSKFNVE
+201 QVTEPE
-214 AIDAH
+214 
-219 LTRVDGSF
+219 GS
-227 QIEDGQTGYVV
+227 
-238 DENASVAAIYDYLTG
+238 A
-253 SWVKGENGNVALV
+253 
-266 MAVDEPKGKTEELA
+266 EELA
-280 KVKDVLGTFTTSYST
+280 NIKDLLGSFTTSFST
-295 SGASRSKNV
+295 SGSNRCKNV
-304 ANGCRLINGTTLYP
+304 SSGASHINGTVLYP
-318 GDTFSTYNTVKPF
+318 GEEFSAYETVSPF
-331 STENGYEMAGS
+331 TEANGYSMAGS
-342 YLNGKVVDSIGGG
+342 YLNGEVVDSMGGG

>member
-1 MLQCYLSDVIR
+1 MKKWKGSLLLAICLLAMASSMTVCAAGETILKGVSIDKLDV
-12 QFADKGAEHEFQKEK
+12 
-27 DTENYIVDHH
+27 
-37 PYSGAGDDCSYIAV
+37 
-51 VFISGIERNFK
+51 
-62 MNRMK
+62 
-67 TVLMTAAMLV
+67 
-77 CVFACTA
+77 
-84 VAGKTVYAA
+84 
-93 PNDTIQTGISA
+93 
-104 DGMDL
+104 
-109 SGMTQEQAQGV
+109 SGMTREEALAALE
-120 VQSYVNELGQAQ
+120 SYEKNLG
-132 VQLQAQDGQ
+132 GQ
-141 SVSISL
+141 SIK
-147 SELGISWKNPELV
+147 LGIGDNVIEAKLSDLGVTFDNEDLV
-160 SEAVSLGKKGN
+160 DEAIGVGHAGN
-171 IVARYKAEKD
+171 IVKRYKDQKD
-181 LQNKG
+181 LQHSG
-186 KNYPVVLD
+186 KTFPLSWQTDEDTVRTYVENNCTKYDKKAQNASLTRENGAFNFVAGTEGLELNVDSAVRTISDYLENSWTSDNTEVLNL
-194 FDKEAIR
+194 ET
-201 QAVTERCSKFNVE
+201 QVTEPE
-214 AIDAH
+214 
-219 LTRVDGSF
+219 GS
-227 QIEDGQTGYVV
+227 
-238 DENASVAAIYDYLTG
+238 A
-253 SWVKGENGNVALV
+253 
-266 MAVDEPKGKTEELA
+266 EELA
-280 KVKDVLGTFTTSYST
+280 NIKDLLGSFTTSFST
-295 SGASRSKNV
+295 SGSNRCKNV
-304 ANGCRLINGTTLYP
+304 SSGASHINGTVLYP
-318 GDTFSTYNTVKPF
+318 GEEFSAYETVSPF
-331 STENGYEMAGS
+331 TEANGYAMAGS
-342 YLNGKVVDSIGGG
+342 YLNGEVVDSMGGG

>member
-1 MLQCYLSDVIR
+1 MKKWKGSLLLAICLLAMTSSMTVCAAGETILKGVSIDKLDV
-12 QFADKGAEHEFQKEK
+12 
-27 DTENYIVDHH
+27 
-37 PYSGAGDDCSYIAV
+37 
-51 VFISGIERNFK
+51 
-62 MNRMK
+62 
-67 TVLMTAAMLV
+67 
-77 CVFACTA
+77 
-84 VAGKTVYAA
+84 
-93 PNDTIQTGISA
+93 
-104 DGMDL
+104 
-109 SGMTQEQAQGV
+109 SGMTREEALAALE
-120 VQSYVNELGQAQ
+120 SYEKNLG
-132 VQLQAQDGQ
+132 GQ
-141 SVSISL
+141 SIK
-147 SELGISWKNPELV
+147 LGIGDNVIEAKLSDLGVTFDNEDLV
-160 SEAVSLGKKGN
+160 DEAIGVGHAGN
-171 IVARYKAEKD
+171 IVKRYKDQKD
-181 LQNKG
+181 LQHSG
-186 KNYPVVLD
+186 KTFPLSWQTNEDTVRTYVENNCTKYDKKAQNASLTRENGAFNFVAGTEGLELNVDSAVRTISDYLENSWTSDNTAVLNL
-194 FDKEAIR
+194 ET
-201 QAVTERCSKFNVE
+201 QVTEPE
-214 AIDAH
+214 
-219 LTRVDGSF
+219 GS
-227 QIEDGQTGYVV
+227 
-238 DENASVAAIYDYLTG
+238 A
-253 SWVKGENGNVALV
+253 
-266 MAVDEPKGKTEELA
+266 EELA
-280 KVKDVLGTFTTSYST
+280 NIKDLLGSFTTSFST
-295 SGASRSKNV
+295 SGSNRCKNV
-304 ANGCRLINGTTLYP
+304 SSGASHINGTVLYP
-318 GDTFSTYNTVKPF
+318 GEEFSAYETVSPF
-331 STENGYEMAGS
+331 TEANGYAMAGS
-342 YLNGKVVDSIGGG
+342 YLNGEVVDSMGGG

-459 AGQGIGYKAVSSK
+459 AGQGIGSKAVSSK

>member
-1 MLQCYLSDVIR
+1 MKKWKGSLLLAICLLAMASSMTVCAAGETILKGVSIDKLDV
-12 QFADKGAEHEFQKEK
+12 
-27 DTENYIVDHH
+27 
-37 PYSGAGDDCSYIAV
+37 
-51 VFISGIERNFK
+51 
-62 MNRMK
+62 
-67 TVLMTAAMLV
+67 
-77 CVFACTA
+77 
-84 VAGKTVYAA
+84 
-93 PNDTIQTGISA
+93 
-104 DGMDL
+104 
-109 SGMTQEQAQGV
+109 SGMTREEALAALE
-120 VQSYVNELGQAQ
+120 SYEKNLG
-132 VQLQAQDGQ
+132 GQ
-141 SVSISL
+141 SIK
-147 SELGISWKNPELV
+147 LGIGDNVIEAKLSDLGVTFDNEDLV
-160 SEAVSLGKKGN
+160 DEAIGVGHAGN
-171 IVARYKAEKD
+171 IVKRYKDQKD
-181 LQNKG
+181 LQHSG
-186 KNYPVVLD
+186 KTFPLSWQTNEDTVRTYVENNCTKY
-194 FDKEAIR
+194 DKKA
-201 QAVTERCSKFNVE
+201 QNAS
-214 AIDAH
+214 
-219 LTRVDGSF
+219 LTRENGAFNFVAGTEGLELNVDSAVRT
-227 QIEDGQTGYVV
+227 I
-238 DENASVAAIYDYLTG
+238 SDYLENNWTSDNTAVLNLETQITEPEG
-253 SWVKGENGNVALV
+253 SA
-266 MAVDEPKGKTEELA
+266 EELA
-280 KVKDVLGTFTTSYST
+280 NIKDLLGSFTTSFST
-295 SGASRSKNV
+295 SGSNRCKNV
-304 ANGCRLINGTTLYP
+304 SSGASHINGTVLYP
-318 GDTFSTYNTVKPF
+318 GEEFSAYETVSPF
-331 STENGYEMAGS
+331 TEANGYAMAGS
-342 YLNGKVVDSIGGG
+342 YLNGEVVDSMGGG

-512 TAGDPT
+512 TAGDPI

-536 ANIAAAVPAQ
+536 ANIAVAVPAQ

>member
-1 MLQCYLSDVIR
+1 MKKWKGSLLLAICLLAMASSMTVCAAGETILKGVSIDKLDV
-12 QFADKGAEHEFQKEK
+12 
-27 DTENYIVDHH
+27 
-37 PYSGAGDDCSYIAV
+37 
-51 VFISGIERNFK
+51 
-62 MNRMK
+62 
-67 TVLMTAAMLV
+67 
-77 CVFACTA
+77 
-84 VAGKTVYAA
+84 
-93 PNDTIQTGISA
+93 
-104 DGMDL
+104 
-109 SGMTQEQAQGV
+109 SGMTREEALAALE
-120 VQSYVNELGQAQ
+120 SYEKNLG
-132 VQLQAQDGQ
+132 GQ
-141 SVSISL
+141 SIK
-147 SELGISWKNPELV
+147 LGIGDNVIEAKLSDLGVTFDNEDLV
-160 SEAVSLGKKGN
+160 DEAIGVGHAGN
-171 IVARYKAEKD
+171 IVKRYKDQKD
-181 LQNKG
+181 LQHSG
-186 KNYPVVLD
+186 KTFPLSWQTNEDTVRTYVENNCTKYDKKAQNASLTRENGAFNFVAGTEGLELNVDSAVRTISDYLENSWTSDNTEVLNL
-194 FDKEAIR
+194 ET
-201 QAVTERCSKFNVE
+201 QVTEPE
-214 AIDAH
+214 
-219 LTRVDGSF
+219 GS
-227 QIEDGQTGYVV
+227 
-238 DENASVAAIYDYLTG
+238 A
-253 SWVKGENGNVALV
+253 
-266 MAVDEPKGKTEELA
+266 EELA
-280 KVKDVLGTFTTSYST
+280 NIKDLLGSFTTSFST
-295 SGASRSKNV
+295 SGSNRCKNV
-304 ANGCRLINGTTLYP
+304 SSGASHINGTVLYP
-318 GDTFSTYNTVKPF
+318 GEEFSAYETVSPF
-331 STENGYEMAGS
+331 TEANGYAMAGS
-342 YLNGKVVDSIGGG
+342 YLNGEVVDSMGGG

-530 DEALAD
+530 DEVLAD

>member
-1 MLQCYLSDVIR
+1 MKKWKGSLLLAICLLAMTSSMTVCAAGETILKGVSIDKLDV
-12 QFADKGAEHEFQKEK
+12 
-27 DTENYIVDHH
+27 
-37 PYSGAGDDCSYIAV
+37 
-51 VFISGIERNFK
+51 
-62 MNRMK
+62 
-67 TVLMTAAMLV
+67 
-77 CVFACTA
+77 
-84 VAGKTVYAA
+84 
-93 PNDTIQTGISA
+93 
-104 DGMDL
+104 
-109 SGMTQEQAQGV
+109 SGMTREEALAALE
-120 VQSYVNELGQAQ
+120 SYEKNLG
-132 VQLQAQDGQ
+132 GQ
-141 SVSISL
+141 SIK
-147 SELGISWKNPELV
+147 LGIGDNVIEAKLSDLGVTFDNEDLV
-160 SEAVSLGKKGN
+160 DEAIGVGHAGN
-171 IVARYKAEKD
+171 IVKRYKDQKD
-181 LQNKG
+181 LQHSG
-186 KNYPVVLD
+186 KTFPLSWQTNEATVRTYVENNCTKYDKKAQNASLTRENGAFNFVAGTEGLELNVDSAVRTISDYLENSWTSDNTAVLNL
-194 FDKEAIR
+194 ET
-201 QAVTERCSKFNVE
+201 QVTEPE
-214 AIDAH
+214 
-219 LTRVDGSF
+219 GS
-227 QIEDGQTGYVV
+227 
-238 DENASVAAIYDYLTG
+238 A
-253 SWVKGENGNVALV
+253 
-266 MAVDEPKGKTEELA
+266 EELA
-280 KVKDVLGTFTTSYST
+280 NIKDLLGSFTTSFST
-295 SGASRSKNV
+295 SGSNRCKNV
-304 ANGCRLINGTTLYP
+304 SSGASHINGTVLYP
-318 GDTFSTYNTVKPF
+318 GEEFSAYETVSPF
-331 STENGYEMAGS
+331 TEANGYAMAGS
-342 YLNGKVVDSIGGG
+342 YLNGEVVDSMGGG

>member
-1 MLQCYLSDVIR
+1 MKKWKGSLLLAICLLAMTSSMTVCAAGETILKGVSIDKLDV
-12 QFADKGAEHEFQKEK
+12 
-27 DTENYIVDHH
+27 
-37 PYSGAGDDCSYIAV
+37 
-51 VFISGIERNFK
+51 
-62 MNRMK
+62 
-67 TVLMTAAMLV
+67 
-77 CVFACTA
+77 
-84 VAGKTVYAA
+84 
-93 PNDTIQTGISA
+93 
-104 DGMDL
+104 
-109 SGMTQEQAQGV
+109 SGMTREEALAALE
-120 VQSYVNELGQAQ
+120 SYEKNLG
-132 VQLQAQDGQ
+132 GQ
-141 SVSISL
+141 SIK
-147 SELGISWKNPELV
+147 LGIGDNVIEAKLSDLGVTFDNEDLV
-160 SEAVSLGKKGN
+160 DEAIGVGHAGN
-171 IVARYKAEKD
+171 IVKRYKDQKD
-181 LQNKG
+181 LQHSG
-186 KNYPVVLD
+186 KTFPLSWQTNEDTVRTYVENNCTKYDKKAQNASLTRENGAFNFVAGTEGLELNVDSAVRTISDYLENSWTSDNTAVLNL
-194 FDKEAIR
+194 ET
-201 QAVTERCSKFNVE
+201 QVTEPE
-214 AIDAH
+214 
-219 LTRVDGSF
+219 GS
-227 QIEDGQTGYVV
+227 
-238 DENASVAAIYDYLTG
+238 A
-253 SWVKGENGNVALV
+253 
-266 MAVDEPKGKTEELA
+266 EELA
-280 KVKDVLGTFTTSYST
+280 NIKDLLGSFTTSFST
-295 SGASRSKNV
+295 SGSNRCKNV
-304 ANGCRLINGTTLYP
+304 SSGASHINGTVLYP
-318 GDTFSTYNTVKPF
+318 GEEFSAYETVSPF
-331 STENGYEMAGS
+331 TEANGYAMAGS
-342 YLNGKVVDSIGGG
+342 YLNGEVVDSMGGG

-439 ISFESQMVS
+439 ISFESQIVS

-472 GSSGYVAEL
+472 GSSSYVAEL

>member
-1 MLQCYLSDVIR
+1 MKKWKGSLLLAICLLAMTSSMTVCAAGETILKGVSIDKLDV
-12 QFADKGAEHEFQKEK
+12 
-27 DTENYIVDHH
+27 
-37 PYSGAGDDCSYIAV
+37 
-51 VFISGIERNFK
+51 
-62 MNRMK
+62 
-67 TVLMTAAMLV
+67 
-77 CVFACTA
+77 
-84 VAGKTVYAA
+84 
-93 PNDTIQTGISA
+93 
-104 DGMDL
+104 
-109 SGMTQEQAQGV
+109 SGMTREEALAALE
-120 VQSYVNELGQAQ
+120 SYEKNLG
-132 VQLQAQDGQ
+132 GQ
-141 SVSISL
+141 SIK
-147 SELGISWKNPELV
+147 LGIGDNVIEAKLSDLGVTFDNEDLV
-160 SEAVSLGKKGN
+160 DEAIGVGHAGN
-171 IVARYKAEKD
+171 IVKRYKDQKD
-181 LQNKG
+181 LQHSG
-186 KNYPVVLD
+186 KTFPLSWQTNEDTVRTYVENNCTKYDKKAQNASLTRENGAFNFVAGTEGLELNVDSAVRTISDYLENSWTSDNTAVLNL
-194 FDKEAIR
+194 ET
-201 QAVTERCSKFNVE
+201 QVTEPE
-214 AIDAH
+214 
-219 LTRVDGSF
+219 GS
-227 QIEDGQTGYVV
+227 
-238 DENASVAAIYDYLTG
+238 A
-253 SWVKGENGNVALV
+253 
-266 MAVDEPKGKTEELA
+266 EELA
-280 KVKDVLGTFTTSYST
+280 NIKDLLGSFTTSFST
-295 SGASRSKNV
+295 SGSNRCKNV
-304 ANGCRLINGTTLYP
+304 SSGASHINGTVLYP
-318 GDTFSTYNTVKPF
+318 GEEFSAYETVSPF
-331 STENGYEMAGS
+331 TEANGYAMAGS
-342 YLNGKVVDSIGGG
+342 YLNGEVVDSMGGG

-518 LSENLRAAIAAQ
+518 LSENLRAAIASQ

>member
-1 MLQCYLSDVIR
+1 MKKWKGSLLLAICLLAMASSMTVCAAGETILKGVSIDKLDV
-12 QFADKGAEHEFQKEK
+12 
-27 DTENYIVDHH
+27 
-37 PYSGAGDDCSYIAV
+37 
-51 VFISGIERNFK
+51 
-62 MNRMK
+62 
-67 TVLMTAAMLV
+67 
-77 CVFACTA
+77 
-84 VAGKTVYAA
+84 
-93 PNDTIQTGISA
+93 
-104 DGMDL
+104 
-109 SGMTQEQAQGV
+109 SGMTREEALAALE
-120 VQSYVNELGQAQ
+120 SYEKNLG
-132 VQLQAQDGQ
+132 GQ
-141 SVSISL
+141 SIK
-147 SELGISWKNPELV
+147 LGIGDNVIEAKLSDLGVTFDNEDLV
-160 SEAVSLGKKGN
+160 DEAIGVGHAGN
-171 IVARYKAEKD
+171 IVKRYKDQKD
-181 LQNKG
+181 LQHSG
-186 KNYPVVLD
+186 KTFPLSWQTNEDTVRTYVENNCTKY
-194 FDKEAIR
+194 DKKA
-201 QAVTERCSKFNVE
+201 QNAS
-214 AIDAH
+214 
-219 LTRVDGSF
+219 LTRENGAFNFVAGTEGLELNVDSAVRT
-227 QIEDGQTGYVV
+227 I
-238 DENASVAAIYDYLTG
+238 SDYLENSWTSDNTEVLNLETQITEPEG
-253 SWVKGENGNVALV
+253 SA
-266 MAVDEPKGKTEELA
+266 EELA
-280 KVKDVLGTFTTSYST
+280 NIKDLLGSFTTSFST
-295 SGASRSKNV
+295 SGSNRCKNV
-304 ANGCRLINGTTLYP
+304 SSGASHINGTVLYP
-318 GDTFSTYNTVKPF
+318 GEEFSAYETVSPF
-331 STENGYEMAGS
+331 TEANGYAMAGS
-342 YLNGKVVDSIGGG
+342 YLNGEVVDSMGGG

-439 ISFESQMVS
+439 ISFESQIVS

>member
-1 MLQCYLSDVIR
+1 MKKWKGSLLLAICLLAMTSSMTVCAAGETILKGVSIDKLDV
-12 QFADKGAEHEFQKEK
+12 
-27 DTENYIVDHH
+27 
-37 PYSGAGDDCSYIAV
+37 
-51 VFISGIERNFK
+51 
-62 MNRMK
+62 
-67 TVLMTAAMLV
+67 
-77 CVFACTA
+77 
-84 VAGKTVYAA
+84 
-93 PNDTIQTGISA
+93 
-104 DGMDL
+104 
-109 SGMTQEQAQGV
+109 SGMTREEALAALE
-120 VQSYVNELGQAQ
+120 SYEKNLG
-132 VQLQAQDGQ
+132 GQ
-141 SVSISL
+141 SIK
-147 SELGISWKNPELV
+147 LGIGDNVIEAKLSDLGVTFDNEDLV
-160 SEAVSLGKKGN
+160 DEAIGVGHVGN
-171 IVARYKAEKD
+171 IVKRYKDQKD
-181 LQNKG
+181 LQHSG
-186 KNYPVVLD
+186 KTFPLSWQTNEDTVRTYVENNCTKYDKKAQNASLTRENGAFNFVAGTEGLELNVDSAVRTISDYLENSWTSDNTAVLNL
-194 FDKEAIR
+194 ET
-201 QAVTERCSKFNVE
+201 QVTEPE
-214 AIDAH
+214 
-219 LTRVDGSF
+219 GS
-227 QIEDGQTGYVV
+227 
-238 DENASVAAIYDYLTG
+238 A
-253 SWVKGENGNVALV
+253 
-266 MAVDEPKGKTEELA
+266 EELA
-280 KVKDVLGTFTTSYST
+280 NIKDLLGSFTTSFST
-295 SGASRSKNV
+295 SGSNRCENVSSGASH
-304 ANGCRLINGTTLYP
+304 INGTVLYP
-318 GDTFSTYNTVKPF
+318 GEEFSAYETVSPF
-331 STENGYEMAGS
+331 TEANGYAMAGS
-342 YLNGKVVDSIGGG
+342 YLNGEVVDSMGGG

-472 GSSGYVAEL
+472 GSSSYVAEL